1 MSQGTPGAIQSMT
14 GYGRA
19 EAAAEGWHCAVELR
33 SVNSRHLELRLRLPN
48 GLSHMEDALKKR
60 LRERCERGKVE
71 GTGTL
76 SAEGEGRSEWVVNQ
90 PALARYA
97 LLVQEAAR
105 GGLAAQ
111 VTLGDL
117 LNAREPILRSA
128 LEGNAAAVEPLVERT
143 FVLAADALVKMRE
156 REGAALAADLAG
168 RFALLRNL
176 MAAIVPLTQDLPRQQ
191 ARRLREHLAKLLGLA
206 AEFPSRAPDGFGQT
220 PLRLGSAQED
230 RILLEIALLAE
241 RSDVSEEIARFG
253 AHLDHVEQLLAQGG
267 PLGRKFEFLLQEL
280 QREANT
286 LSVKSSQT
294 QVSAHVV
301 EIKTELERLRE
312 QIQNVE

>member
-1 MSQGTPGAIQSMT
+1 MSAAKPGAIQSMT
-14 GYGRA
+14 GYGHA
-19 EAAAEGWHCAVELR
+19 EAAAAGWHCAVELR

-48 GLSHMEDALKKR
+48 GLGHMEDALKKR

-76 SAEGEGRSEWVVNQ
+76 TAEGEGRNEWVVNR

-105 GGLAAQ
+105 GGVPAQ

-128 LEGNAAAVEPLVERT
+128 LEGNTEAVEPLVERT
-143 FVLAADALVKMRE
+143 FALATDALVKMRE
-156 REGAALAADLAG
+156 REGAALAADLAS
-168 RFALLRNL
+168 RFALLRNHL
-176 MAAIVPLTQDLPRQQ
+176 AAIVPLTQDLPRQQ
-191 ARRLREHLAKLLGLA
+191 ARRLREHLAKLVGLA
-206 AEFPSRAPDGFGQT
+206 SETPEASGQL
-220 PLRLGSAQED
+220 PARFSSSQEERL
-230 RILLEIALLAE
+230 LLEIALMAE
-241 RSDVSEEIARFG
+241 RSDVSEEISRFG
-253 AHLDHVEQLLAQGG
+253 THLDHLEQLLTQGG

>member
-1 MSQGTPGAIQSMT
+1 MSQAKPGAIQSMT

-19 EAAAEGWHCAVELR
+19 EAAAEGWRCAVELR
-33 SVNSRHLELRLRLPN
+33 SVNGRYLELRLRLPN
-48 GLSHMEDALKKR
+48 GLGHMEDALKKR

-71 GTGTL
+71 GTATL
-76 SAEGEGRSEWVVNQ
+76 SAEGEGQAEWVVNR

-105 GGLAAQ
+105 SGLATQ

-117 LNAREPILRSA
+117 LNAREPILRNA
-128 LEGNAAAVEPLVERT
+128 LEGNAAAMEPLVERT
-143 FVLAADALVKMRE
+143 FVMAADALVKMRE
-156 REGAALAADLAG
+156 REGSALAADLAG
-168 RFALLRNL
+168 RFALLRDRL
-176 MAAIVPLTQDLPRQQ
+176 AAIVPLTEDLPLQQ
-191 ARRLREHLAKLLGLA
+191 ARRLREHLAKLMGMA
-206 AEFPSRAPDGFGQT
+206 SEASGASGQP
-220 PLRLGSAQED
+220 PLRLATTQED

-253 AHLDHVEQLLAQGG
+253 AHLDHIGQLLAQGG

>member
-1 MSQGTPGAIQSMT
+1 MT
-14 GYGRA
+14 GFGRA
-19 EAAAEGWHCAVELR
+19 EATAEGWHCAVELR

-48 GLSHMEDALKKR
+48 GLGHMEDALKKR

-71 GTGTL
+71 GTGTVT
-76 SAEGEGRSEWVVNQ
+76 AEGEGRSEWIVNR
-90 PALARYA
+90 PALDRYA
-97 LLVQEAAR
+97 MLVHEVARSGLLV
-105 GGLAAQ
+105 Q

-128 LEGNAAAVEPLVERT
+128 LEGTMEAVEPLLERT
-143 FVLAADALVKMRE
+143 FAQAADALVQMRE
-156 REGAALAADLAG
+156 REGAALAADLRS
-168 RFALLRNL
+168 RFALLRNHL
-176 MAAIVPLTQDLPRQQ
+176 TAIVPLTRDLPRQHAQ
-191 ARRLREHLAKLLGLA
+191 RLREHLAKLVGLA
-206 AEFPSRAPDGFGQT
+206 SEAPGASGQAPVRFSST
-220 PLRLGSAQED
+220 QED
-230 RILLEIALLAE
+230 RIQLEIALLAE
-241 RSDVSEEIARFG
+241 RCDVSEEIARFG

-286 LSVKSSQT
+286 LSVKSGQT
-294 QVSAHVV
+294 QVSAYVV

>member
-1 MSQGTPGAIQSMT
+1 MT

-19 EAAAEGWHCAVELR
+19 EATAGGWHCAVELR
-33 SVNSRHLELRLRLPN
+33 SVNSRHLEMRLRLPS
-48 GLSHMEDALKKR
+48 GFGHLEEPLKKR

-71 GTGTL
+71 GSLLLT
-76 SAEGEGRSEWVVNQ
+76 AEGEGLGEWVVNQ
-90 PALARYA
+90 AALERYA
-97 LLVQEAAR
+97 LLVREVTRA
-105 GGLAAQ
+105 GLPAQ

-128 LEGNAAAVEPLVERT
+128 MEEHTAEIEALVDRT
-143 FVLAADALVKMRE
+143 FGLAADALVKMRE
-156 REGAALAADLAG
+156 REGAALAEDLRG
-168 RFALLRNL
+168 RFGLLRDYL
-176 MAAIVPLTQDLPRQQ
+176 AAIVPLTKDVPRQH
-191 ARRLREHLAKLLGLA
+191 ALRLREHLAKLMGLA
-206 AEFPSRAPDGFGQT
+206 TEAPGAPS
-220 PLRLGSAQED
+220 GSPVKFSSTQED

-241 RSDVSEEIARFG
+241 RSDVAEEIARFG
-253 AHLDHVEQLLAQGG
+253 THLDHVEQLLTQGG

-294 QVSAHVV
+294 QVSARVV

>member
-1 MSQGTPGAIQSMT
+1 VSQAKPGAIQSMT

-19 EAAAEGWHCAVELR
+19 EAAAHGWHCAIELR
-33 SVNSRHLELRLRLPN
+33 SVNSRHLELRLRLPA
-48 GLSHMEDALKKR
+48 GLGHLEDALKKR

-71 GTGTL
+71 GAVTL
-76 SAEGEGRSEWVVNQ
+76 TAEGEGQGKWVVDR
-90 PALARYA
+90 PALQRYA
-97 LLVQEAAR
+97 LLVQEVTLA
-105 GGLAAQ
+105 GLPVR

-117 LNAREPILRSA
+117 LNAREPLLHDA
-128 LEGNAAAVEPLVERT
+128 LEGNSEAVEPLVERT
-143 FVLAADALVKMRE
+143 LGLAADALVTMRE
-156 REGAALAADLAG
+156 REGAALAADLRS
-168 RFALLRNL
+168 RFGLLREHL
-176 MAAIVPLTQDLPRQQ
+176 AAIVPLTQDLPRQHAQ
-191 ARRLREHLAKLLGLA
+191 RLREHLAKLVSLA
-206 AEFPSRAPDGFGQT
+206 SEAPGASGQAAV
-220 PLRLGSAQED
+220 RFSATQED

-241 RSDVSEEIARFG
+241 RCDVAEEIARFG
-253 AHLDHVEQLLAQGG
+253 THLDHVEQLLSQGG

-294 QVSAHVV
+294 QVSARVV